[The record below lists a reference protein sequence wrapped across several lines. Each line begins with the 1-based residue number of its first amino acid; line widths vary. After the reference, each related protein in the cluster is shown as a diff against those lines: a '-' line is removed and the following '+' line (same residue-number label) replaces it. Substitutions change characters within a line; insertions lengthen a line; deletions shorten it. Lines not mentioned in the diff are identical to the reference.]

1 MYCQL
6 LGWITISIPELNY
19 TLKEEFLN
27 NYKLNLVYDM
37 DFSEDNEKNKNINK
51 TTSPFFFLGGRKKSF
66 SFIAL

>member
-6 LGWITISIPELNY
+6 LGWITISILELNY

-37 DFSEDNEKNKNINK
+37 DFSEDNEKNKIE
-51 TTSPFFFLGGRKKSF
+51 R
-66 SFIAL
+66 

>member
-37 DFSEDNEKNKNINK
+37 DFSEDNEKNKIERGIK
-51 TTSPFFFLGGRKKSF
+51 WLRKITKNMQ
-66 SFIAL
+66 